1 MDIMMERGGSDAV
14 LTSTGPSMIG
24 DAVAR
29 WEEQQQ
35 TLQHLRN
42 GNSNTLLDN
51 TNTNNDDGGGVHT
64 LPCELF
70 QRLPSGDWD
79 TTLLNILGRE
89 VLARAIPMRGCGVY
103 ANGKC
108 EITRHRGRASWANVG
123 GTLV

>member
-1 MDIMMERGGSDAV
+1 
-14 LTSTGPSMIG
+14 MIG
-24 DAVAR
+24 DAVDR
-29 WEEQQQ
+29 WEEQHQ
-35 TLQHLRN
+35 TLQLLRN